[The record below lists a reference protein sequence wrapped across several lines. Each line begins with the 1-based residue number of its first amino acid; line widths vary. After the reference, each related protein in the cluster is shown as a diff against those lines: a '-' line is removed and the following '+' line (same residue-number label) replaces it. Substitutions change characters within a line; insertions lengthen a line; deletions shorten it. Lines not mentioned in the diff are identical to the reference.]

1 MEMVDPVWVWIARLT
16 LALLFAAAGLSKLWH
31 PATYRAAI
39 AAYALL
45 PAPVVAPA
53 AILLAVAEVA
63 AAVLLLWPAGAVT
76 GAALLGAL
84 LLLFSAAIGIN
95 LRRGR
100 TDIDC
105 GCWMFG
111 TSQETAQGSIGPG
124 TLLRN
129 AALAA
134 FAFVAALPATER
146 TLSILDWSTVLL
158 GTLAALGLF
167 AMASQLSAN
176 SRGLTTLRPT
186 RS

>member
-1 MEMVDPVWVWIARLT
+1 METLDPVWVWIARLT
-16 LALLFAAAGLSKLWH
+16 LAVLFAAAGLSKLWH
-31 PATYRAAI
+31 PAAYRTAI

-53 AILLAVAEVA
+53 AILLAAAEVA
-63 AAVLLLWPAGAVT
+63 AAVLLLWPAGAVI
-76 GAALLGAL
+76 GAALLWAL
-84 LLLFSAAIGIN
+84 LLLFSVAIGIN

-111 TSQETAQGSIGPG
+111 TRPETPHGSIGPG

-134 FAFVAALPATER
+134 LVLVAVLPASER
-146 TLSILDWSTVLL
+146 ALSVLDWSTVLM

-167 AMASQLSAN
+167 AMAAQLSMN
-176 SRGLTTLRPT
+176 SRRLTTLRTT